1 MIFVPYYFRNFSFQI
16 FLIDFVQKQFSYI
29 GAKHRK
35 NQHCGFQKKSNQ
47 AKKVQAVG
55 DEYSEMQKIKG
66 NGDSI

>member
-1 MIFVPYYFRNFSFQI
+1 LGALIFQELFFANIS
-16 FLIDFVQKQFSYI
+16 IDFVQKQFSYI
-29 GAKHRK
+29 GAKDKK

-66 NGDSI
+66 NGDAI